1 MTVHNRSAR
10 AFSVALVASL
20 ALLAGCQASEPLVA
34 PAISKQVND
43 DGREHTYDTAWQNIR
58 KLNADFQAGVVSG
71 LAEDSLFIASQMDR
85 LESGRAGSLGDRRTA
100 ELVEAIAAETA
111 GRSPEA
117 QFYRRVLAATSCTPD
132 GQGFRHR
139 LRPFR
144 QHFLSLRQ
152 PPGKMCSR
160 PRRAQVS
167 RMLAHQMAQTGF
179 LAMTAIPM
187 TAVKQLASPT
197 HKVGRHV
204 IPGPSQFVGTPHR
217 IRITGVAVVPY
228 LGRLTSPG
236 CRRAGV

>member
-10 AFSVALVASL
+10 TFSVALVASL

-58 KLNADFQAGVVSG
+58 KLNADVQAGVVSG

-117 QFYRRVLAATSCTPD
+117 QREAIASAAQALQNRFDAGDFAAARDFALEAHLIASNL
-132 GQGFRHR
+132 QG
-139 LRPFR
+139 
-144 QHFLSLRQ
+144 
-152 PPGKMCSR
+152 
-160 PRRAQVS
+160 
-167 RMLAHQMAQTGF
+167 
-179 LAMTAIPM
+179 
-187 TAVKQLASPT
+187 
-197 HKVGRHV
+197 
-204 IPGPSQFVGTPHR
+204 
-217 IRITGVAVVPY
+217 
-228 LGRLTSPG
+228 
-236 CRRAGV
+236 